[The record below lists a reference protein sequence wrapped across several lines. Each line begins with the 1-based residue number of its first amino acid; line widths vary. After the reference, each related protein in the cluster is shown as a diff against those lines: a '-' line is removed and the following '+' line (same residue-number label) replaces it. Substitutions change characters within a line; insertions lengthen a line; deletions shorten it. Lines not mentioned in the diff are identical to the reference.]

1 VRCPNPDC
9 REVLKVQA
17 TDLTEVPVE
26 VQPVAESTPAPVAR
40 ASTPRRDQERI
51 AFHIQV
57 QKDPQKLLKGA
68 FEAQLTADG
77 LRLRKGKKQEFLV
90 APGESAQYLTG
101 NRLSL
106 LIEDRWVEVTV
117 VKFGWYQTRLATDVA
132 EYLNGERDVLYPEEY
147 KLPWYLYAVAFLP
160 LGIPIISQGGAIWGG
175 LGGGLFGACLGLAQ
189 VERIPV
195 GVRVLLALA
204 LSAIGYLILFL
215 AGRHTGAW

>member
-1 VRCPNPDC
+1 M
-9 REVLKVQA
+9 
-17 TDLTEVPVE
+17 E
-26 VQPVAESTPAPVAR
+26 VQPVEDITPAPA
-40 ASTPRRDQERI
+40 AKPSTPRRDQERI
-51 AFHIQV
+51 VFGVQV
-57 QKDPQKLLKGA
+57 QKDPQKVLKGA
-68 FEAQLTADG
+68 FEAQLTAEG

-90 APGESAQYLTG
+90 APGESAQYLKG

-106 LIEDRWVEVTV
+106 LIEGRWVEVTV
-117 VKFGWYQTRLATDVA
+117 FKLGWYQTRLATDLA

-147 KLPWYLYAVAFLP
+147 KLPLYLYAVAFLP
-160 LGIPIISQGGAIWGG
+160 LGIPIITLGGLLPGA

-215 AGRHTGAW
+215 AFQGAVAW